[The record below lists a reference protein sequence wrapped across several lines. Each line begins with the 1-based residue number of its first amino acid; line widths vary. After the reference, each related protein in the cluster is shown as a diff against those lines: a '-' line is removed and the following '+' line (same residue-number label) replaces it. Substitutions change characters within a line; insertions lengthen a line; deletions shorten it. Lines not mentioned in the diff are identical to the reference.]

1 MTSAGRP
8 GEGPRRRR
16 GRSWIFSRTA
26 TYIVLISG
34 AALMVL
40 PLMWMLATSLASS
53 KYATSFPPKFFPDTF
68 DFSNYVRIFT
78 RSGLGRYLVNS
89 IVITVPSIVGQV
101 AASSFAGYA
110 LARLRAPG
118 RRFWFMVTLAT
129 MMIPYEATVIPTFV
143 LFRSL
148 DWINTF
154 WPLIVPQLFGSGY
167 SIFLMRQFIMAIPT
181 EYDEAA
187 RLDGLSHFGIWFRI
201 IAPLS
206 FPAMATV
213 AIFTFTFQWGN
224 FLGPLIFINDPQKYP
239 LALGLYTM
247 TQTSNVGQTPEWNLI
262 MAGAM
267 LLTLPMVLVY
277 YFGQRLVFE
286 GSNNLGSI
294 RV

>member
-1 MTSAGRP
+1 VTSTGRP
-8 GEGPRRRR
+8 GEGPGRRR
-16 GRSWIFSRTA
+16 GVAWIFSRTA
-26 TYIVLISG
+26 TYIVLIGG
-34 AALMVL
+34 AAVMVL
-40 PLMWMLATSLASS
+40 PLMWMVATSLASS

-68 DFSNYVRIFT
+68 DFSNYLRLFT
-78 RSGLGRYLVNS
+78 DSNLGRYLVNS
-89 IVITVPSIVGQV
+89 IAITVPSMVGQV

-148 DWINTF
+148 GWINTF

-187 RLDGLSHFGIWFRI
+187 RLDGLSYFGIWSRI

-239 LALGLYTM
+239 LALGLYSM

-262 MAGAM
+262 MAGGM

-277 YFGQRLVFE
+277 YFGQRLIYE
-286 GSNNLGSI
+286 GANNLGSI